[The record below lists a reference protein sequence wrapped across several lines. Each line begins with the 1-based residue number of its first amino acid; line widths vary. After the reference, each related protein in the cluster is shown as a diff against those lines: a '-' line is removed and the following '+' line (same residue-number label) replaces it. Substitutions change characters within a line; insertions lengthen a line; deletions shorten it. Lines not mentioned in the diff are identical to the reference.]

1 LAALSLPFEAEGC
14 NMEINFLTK
23 ILQFDRF
30 CLGKHQPVPRQVAAK
45 GSLLE
50 GKCRFEA
57 GERTN
62 PLRLIIELCALR
74 SR

>member
-1 LAALSLPFEAEGC
+1 
-14 NMEINFLTK
+14 MEINFLTK
-23 ILQFDRF
+23 RLQFDR
-30 CLGKHQPVPRQVAAK
+30 LPRQAPAVPRHAAAK
-45 GSLLE
+45 GSLLD
-50 GKCRFEA
+50 GKRRFET